1 MKSLIHSLFI
11 FLYMFN
17 IYECFFFEKNII
29 EKFECGNKVNRYYN
43 KKRKTMSSGLLYKLN
58 KFYRINKSIY
68 NSFSCGN
75 TILNCKF
82 KGKICTLNGKGANK
96 NRAFFSYGSYNNAD
110 KETVY
115 MIDGI
120 SFTMRNNSSIYKEE
134 TNDIPI
140 LLLHGCYGSKKNFR
154 NFNKMLKSNKIIS
167 LDLPNHGESK
177 HTDNMKY
184 NNIEEDIKNVLSKLN
199 IKSCCLVGF
208 SLGGKVSMYTAL
220 KNPGLFSHLIIMDI
234 LPYNYNSNNIE
245 IALPYSIKKMSKT
258 LYNIKINKNPKNK
271 FEFLTYLKEELPDIP
286 DSFSQFICM
295 SLKENEQKNK
305 LTWNIN
311 VETIY
316 NEIHNITNFPLNYE
330 KYKYM
335 NPCSF
340 VIAKKSDLAY
350 TIPDYDQIIKNFFP
364 FSKNFILEN
373 SSHAVYVDA
382 PYECA
387 QIINQTI
394 TL

>member
-1 MKSLIHSLFI
+1 
-11 FLYMFN
+11 
-17 IYECFFFEKNII
+17 
-29 EKFECGNKVNRYYN
+29 
-43 KKRKTMSSGLLYKLN
+43 MSGFLYKLN
-58 KFYRINKSIY
+58 KFYQINKNIY
-68 NSFSCGN
+68 HSLSNGN
-75 TILNCKF
+75 NILNYKY
-82 KGKICTLNGKGANK
+82 KGKICTINEKGINK
-96 NRAFFSYGSYNNAD
+96 NRAYFSYESYNNDD
-110 KETVY
+110 KEIVD

-120 SFTMRNNSSIYKEE
+120 SFTIRNNSSIYKEE
-134 TNDIPI
+134 TKNIPI
-140 LLLHGCYGSKKNFR
+140 VILHGCYGSKRNFR
-154 NFNKMLKSNKIIS
+154 NFNKMLKSNKIVS

-177 HTDNMKY
+177 HTIDMKY
-184 NNIEEDIKNVLSKLN
+184 SNIEEDIKNVLTKLN

-220 KNPGLFSHLIIMDI
+220 KNPSLFPHLIIMDI
-234 LPYNYNSNNIE
+234 LPYNYYSNNIE
-245 IALPYSIKKMSKT
+245 IALPYSIRKMSKT
-258 LYNIKINKNPKNK
+258 LYDIKINKNPKNK
-271 FEFLTYLKEELPDIP
+271 LEFLKYLKEELPNIP

-295 SLKENEQKNK
+295 SLKDNEQKNK

-316 NEIHNITNFPLNYE
+316 NEIPNITNFPLNHE

-364 FSKNFILEN
+364 NSKNFILEN

-382 PYECA
+382 PHECA
-387 QIINQTI
+387 QIINQAI
-394 TL
+394 SV